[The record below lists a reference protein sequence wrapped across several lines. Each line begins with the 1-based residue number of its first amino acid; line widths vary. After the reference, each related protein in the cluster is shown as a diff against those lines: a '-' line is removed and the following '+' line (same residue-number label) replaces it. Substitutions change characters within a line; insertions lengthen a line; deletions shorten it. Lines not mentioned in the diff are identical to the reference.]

1 VHLPSTFTFFFLSS
15 FLSFFITLY
24 RAPRTDLSDD
34 ERVSLGKS
42 LFTDFMSSGDVAE
55 AVAAAQELVVP
66 GFGRS
71 LVRIG
76 IEKAFD
82 ALNEIE
88 QSAIVGLIITLAA
101 AESAVTPADVRAAVE
116 EFCGPL
122 EDISLDIPSAPRVLG
137 RILGLM
143 ASRDLM
149 GLDVV
154 AAQAGN
160 IEGAEPRRGFVAAAL
175 LAVKGAAGEPRML
188 ELVKDGQV
196 DVPKLFE
203 HDAKFEGHLSGAQEF
218 AKEQGLSA
226 VM

>member
-1 VHLPSTFTFFFLSS
+1 MHLPSTFTFFFLSS

-203 HDAKFEGHLSGAQEF
+203 HDAEFEGHLSGAQEF